1 MRGPRRTSRFAMS
14 HLPDHHARYSEDEV
28 ALILRRA
35 AELQTRPPGGEA
47 ADGLTLA
54 TLEEIAREAGL
65 DPMLVRRA
73 AAEVEDRRAA
83 VPVHRALGAPA
94 RAIVERR
101 LAVEPTR
108 HAYEVLVAELRRTF
122 GTPGETSSLGRTV
135 AWSSA
140 HPGIRQITVTVVP
153 RESGTV
159 LRVDESFAPLA
170 GGLFGGIVGGLGGGG
185 LGAALG
191 VGLGV
196 FASPA
201 RAVGGAAAFVIGSY
215 ALARRLFGDVSGKRA
230 IELREL
236 ADRLADVLISES
248 GSAPSPPLA
257 PEVSG

>member
-1 MRGPRRTSRFAMS
+1 MS
-14 HLPDHHARYSEDEV
+14 HLPEHRTRYSEDEV

-35 AELQTRPPGGEA
+35 AELQAHPVRGEGA
-47 ADGLTLA
+47 EGLTLA
-54 TLEEIAREAGL
+54 TLEEIARESGL
-65 DPMLVRRA
+65 DPALVRRA
-73 AAEVEDRRAA
+73 AAEIEDRRAA
-83 VPVHRALGAPA
+83 VPANRALGAPP

-122 GTPGETSSLGRTV
+122 GTQGEVSALGRTFG
-135 AWSSA
+135 WSSA
-140 HPGIRQITVTVVP
+140 HPGIRQITVTVIP

-159 LRVDESFAPLA
+159 LRVEESFAPLA

-201 RAVGGAAAFVIGSY
+201 LAVGGAAAFVVGSY
-215 ALARRLFGDVSGKRA
+215 ALARHLFVGVSGQRTL
-230 IELREL
+230 ELREL
-236 ADRLADVLISES
+236 AERLVDVIVSES
-248 GSAPSPPLA
+248 DRAPSPQLTPRV
-257 PEVSG
+257 PR